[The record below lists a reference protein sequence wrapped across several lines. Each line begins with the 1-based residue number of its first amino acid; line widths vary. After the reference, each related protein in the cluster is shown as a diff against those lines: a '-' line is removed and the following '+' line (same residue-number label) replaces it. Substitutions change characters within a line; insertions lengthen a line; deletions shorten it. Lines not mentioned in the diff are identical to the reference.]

1 VETKEIGTSRVILVI
16 FCGIVIL
23 AFAQGISSL
32 AFNLPLPRGVRA
44 MIFGVTY
51 VALCYFMIRVCC
63 RKFLKME
70 PEGCYIN
77 RPSIPLPWLARAIIL
92 PVTVS
97 ALLLCCPG
105 ELSKNNVSTVEAID
119 IILSAV
125 FIVGLGAGVAEEMVF
140 RGLIMKTLEKRW
152 GRPLAIILPSVI
164 FGLLHVLGVKMN
176 LVDLFFLLVA
186 GTSVGIMFSLIVY
199 ESNSIW
205 PSAMVHGVWNMIM
218 IGDIL
223 NIGTSHKPGA
233 LFSYKLAT
241 TSTLITGGAFGVE
254 ASIFAIS
261 GYLVVILWTL
271 SLLKKKRND
280 QSSSLF
286 Q

>member
-1 VETKEIGTSRVILVI
+1 
-16 FCGIVIL
+16 
-23 AFAQGISSL
+23 
-32 AFNLPLPRGVRA
+32 
-44 MIFGVTY
+44 
-51 VALCYFMIRVCC
+51 
-63 RKFLKME
+63 
-70 PEGCYIN
+70 
-77 RPSIPLPWLARAIIL
+77 
-92 PVTVS
+92 
-97 ALLLCCPG
+97 
-105 ELSKNNVSTVEAID
+105 
-119 IILSAV
+119 
-125 FIVGLGAGVAEEMVF
+125 
-140 RGLIMKTLEKRW
+140 
-152 GRPLAIILPSVI
+152 
-164 FGLLHVLGVKMN
+164 MN